1 MYNVAMSMVE
11 GMREVD
17 SVARG
22 ALRSEITKRLL
33 LHILEGRLPAGSR
46 LVVQKLASRFGVSS
60 TPVRESLVALE
71 AAGLVRFLHNK
82 GVVVRPFGRDQLR
95 EICQV
100 RRILE
105 TEATRSA
112 CGRLDTELLE
122 VFRRETLALDGAP
135 RDADWSR
142 RALATDMAIHQAI
155 AAGCGN
161 VRLAEE
167 IRRYDTL
174 VNTIAEVVGNCL
186 EVQNRAIGEHLT
198 LLEGLLSQNPDAA
211 ADAMARHINNTA
223 RDLDAIMFP
232 AG

>member
-1 MYNVAMSMVE
+1 MNTTTE
-11 GMREVD
+11 LGEVD
-17 SVARG
+17 PVAHG
-22 ALRSEITKRLL
+22 ALRGEVTRRLL
-33 LHILEGRLPAGSR
+33 VSIFQGKLPAGTR
-46 LVVQKLASRFGVSS
+46 LVVQKLAARFGTSS
-60 TPVRESLVALE
+60 TPVREALVALE
-71 AAGLVRFLHNK
+71 AAGMVRFLHNK

-112 CGRLDTELLE
+112 CGRIEPGSLE
-122 VFRRETLALDGAP
+122 AFRRETLALMDAP
-135 RDADWSR
+135 RDAAWSP
-142 RALATDMAIHQAI
+142 RALAADMAIHREISNA
-155 AAGCGN
+155 CGN

-174 VNTIAEVVGNCL
+174 VNTIAEVVGNRL
-186 EVQNRAIGEHLT
+186 EVQSRGLREHVAILDK
-198 LLEGLLSQNPDAA
+198 LLVDDAEGA
-211 ADAMARHINNTA
+211 ADEMARHINNTA